1 MMVPLIQSLLENDA
15 TVRQVLGDP
24 VRLFLGNAPQNTPL
38 PYATWE
44 VVNGSPTE
52 MLSDPPPAD
61 GWRVR
66 MTVWGEVLTQANGAA
81 VAIRDAIERVGSIES
96 YNPTPDS
103 DGTDAIGISFD
114 ARLLVIRWR

>member
-1 MMVPLIQSLLENDA
+1 MMVPLIQSLLQDA
-15 TVRQVLGDP
+15 AAVRQVLGDP
-24 VRLFLGNAPQNTPL
+24 IRLWPGVAPQDAAL

-44 VVNGSPTE
+44 VVGGSPMA
-52 MLSDPPPAD
+52 MLSEAPPAD

-66 MTVWGEVLTQANGAA
+66 MTVWGNTLTQTNGVA
-81 VAIRDAIERVGSIES
+81 VAIRDVVERVGSVES

-114 ARLLVIRWR
+114 VRLLQLR

>member
-1 MMVPLIQSLLENDA
+1 MMVPLIQSLLQDAA

-24 VRLFLGNAPQNTPL
+24 VRLWPSSAPQDAAL

-44 VVNGSPTE
+44 VVGGSPTA
-52 MLSDPPPAD
+52 MLSEPPPAD

-66 MTVWGEVLTQANGAA
+66 LSVWGESLSQANGVA
-81 VAIRDAIERVGSIES
+81 VAIRDVVERVGSVES

-103 DGTDAIGISFD
+103 DDTDAFGISFD
-114 ARLLVIRWR
+114 ARLLQLR

>member
-1 MMVPLIQSLLENDA
+1 MMVPLIQSLLEGDP
-15 TVRQVLGDP
+15 TVRLQLGDP
-24 VRLFLGNAPQNTPL
+24 VSLFLGSAPQNTPL

-44 VVNGSPTE
+44 VVNGSPTA

-66 MTVWGEVLTQANGAA
+66 MTVWGEVLSQANGVA
-81 VAIRDAIERVGSIES
+81 VAIRDVVERVGSIES

-114 ARLLVIRWR
+114 VRLLQLR

>member
-15 TVRQVLGDP
+15 AVRQVLGDS
-24 VRLFLGNAPQNTPL
+24 VRLYLGSAPQNTPL

-44 VVNGSPTE
+44 VVNGSPTA
-52 MLSDPPPAD
+52 MLSEPPPAD

-66 MTVWGEVLTQANGAA
+66 MTVWGEVLSEANGVA
-81 VAIRDAIERVGSIES
+81 VAIRDVVERVGSIES

-103 DGTDAIGISFD
+103 DGTDSVGISFD
-114 ARLLVIRWR
+114 VRLLQLR

>member
-1 MMVPLIQSLLENDA
+1 MMVPLIQSLLESDA

-24 VRLFLGNAPQNTPL
+24 VRLFLGSAPQNTPL

-44 VVNGSPTE
+44 VVNGSPTA

-114 ARLLVIRWR
+114 ARLLVIR